1 VRVLVETE
9 FAGTPFAEIG
19 QSAIAAALREDDELR
34 GIVAERDGEIVGVA
48 VYGRVAGALGAAK
61 LYLLAVTAAAR
72 LRGVGRCL
80 CDTAVDELARDG
92 ARLVVAELPEI
103 PGLLAGRELLGRC
116 GWEVEG
122 RVDDFFADGVPLLL
136 MRRGILPE

>member
-1 VRVLVETE
+1 MRVLVETE

-19 QSAIAAALREDDELR
+19 QSAIDAALGEDDELR

-48 VYGRVAGALGAAK
+48 VYGRVAGAVGAAK
-61 LYLLAVTAAAR
+61 LHLLAVTAAAR
-72 LRGVGRCL
+72 LRGVGRRL

-136 MRRGILPE
+136 MRRRILPA